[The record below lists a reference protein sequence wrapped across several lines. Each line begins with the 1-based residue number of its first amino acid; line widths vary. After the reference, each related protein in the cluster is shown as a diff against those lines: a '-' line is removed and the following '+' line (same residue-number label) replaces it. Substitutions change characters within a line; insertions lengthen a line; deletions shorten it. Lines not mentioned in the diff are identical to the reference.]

1 MLTDTDLQEVAG
13 RLVEVPGVIAVMLG
27 GSRARGAAFPDS
39 DVDLGLYYRPPLD
52 LARLRQLAEAVGVAR
67 AGSGPPQLTEP
78 GAWGPWVDGGGWLT
92 IEGVS
97 VDWIYR
103 DLDRVQR
110 SWQRAE
116 SGIFSFHFQ
125 VGHPFGVPDFAYAGE
140 VSLGVLLADPAGEL
154 ARLKEQMIRYP
165 PKLGRAIVDRL
176 SEARFLL
183 DNLPKSAERHDVAFV
198 AGCLFRVIGLCAHA
212 IHAKA
217 GRWVITEKG
226 LIGAAG
232 TLPDAPTAFSQRA
245 DDILASL
252 GTDPGSLRKAIGSA
266 GALLA
271 DVNDAVTRNRSGEPD
286 SASNSR

>member
-1 MLTDTDLQEVAG
+1 MLSDAELQEMAG
-13 RLVEVPGVIAVMLG
+13 SLVEVPGVTAVTLG
-27 GSRARGAAFPDS
+27 GSRARGTAFPDS

-52 LARLRQLAEAVGVAR
+52 LVRLRQLAGAVGVAR
-67 AGSGPPQLTEP
+67 TGFGPPELTQP

-116 SGIFSFHFQ
+116 SGVFSFHFQ

-140 VSLGVLLADPAGEL
+140 VALGVLLADPSGEL
-154 ARLKEQMIRYP
+154 SRLKEQMVRYP
-165 PKLGRAIVDRL
+165 PKLGQAIVDRL
-176 SEARFLL
+176 AEARLLL
-183 DNLPKSAERHDVAFV
+183 DNLPKSAQRRDVAFV
-198 AGCLFRVIGLCAHA
+198 AGSLFRVIGLCAHA

-226 LIGAAG
+226 LIEAAG
-232 TLPDAPTAFSQRA
+232 TLPDAPGAFSQRA
-245 DDILASL
+245 DDILAGL
-252 GTDPGSLRKAIGSA
+252 GTDPASLRKAIASA
-266 GALLA
+266 GALLG
-271 DVNDAVTRNRSGEPD
+271 DVAAAVTYDSSGD
-286 SASNSR
+286 GSTASESR